1 MPPVIATVRREPAH
15 AFGRFATTRNISN
28 GVASRSPS
36 WDRLATTSR
45 AQLERSRSLSRS
57 GELGAEAFV
66 AFPPKNDTA
75 ASTLIVDSVS
85 PSRVDSILSPLL
97 GMNANFFEE

>member
-1 MPPVIATVRREPAH
+1 
-15 AFGRFATTRNISN
+15 
-28 GVASRSPS
+28 
-36 WDRLATTSR
+36 
-45 AQLERSRSLSRS
+45 LSRS